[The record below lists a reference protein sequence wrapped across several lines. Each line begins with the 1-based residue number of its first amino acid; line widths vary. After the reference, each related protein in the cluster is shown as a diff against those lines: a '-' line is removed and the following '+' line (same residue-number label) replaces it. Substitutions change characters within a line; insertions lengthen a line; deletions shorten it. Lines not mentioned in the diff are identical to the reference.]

1 MLYYERDKCYNG
13 AMKIEVKHLSFGY
26 AKHPLLL
33 VDGSFCLKSKTTT
46 LLLGCKDCGKSTMLK
61 ILTGPN
67 KNYVG
72 EILYDG
78 KSLKELTSKNIQSS
92 LILNPPVFVTNKR
105 VIDELCAPDFLKINS
120 DNLLSKKEKKNQK
133 TAKFNEI
140 LLKSANILPN
150 IDKNCKIKKLSSV
163 EKFDVCIARS
173 LLKNP
178 QNVFVELAPEFEIT
192 DGLKSL
198 ISGRTALIAVSKV
211 PDIKVDKVLFL
222 SMGKLIEYNSI
233 ADMEKNM
240 INIQA
245 ARVLGKS
252 EQVLEVCKNENG
264 YFAVVDDERFKFDSF
279 YNNYFASD
287 ELFDGEANK
296 YIITYVG
303 NEDASL
309 VDLIASKKVNIFNEL
324 TGEKIY

>member
-1 MLYYERDKCYNG
+1 MLYYERDKCYND

-26 AKHPLLL
+26 VKHPLLL
-33 VDGSFCLKSKTTT
+33 VDGSFCLKPKTTT

-61 ILTGPN
+61 TLTGLN

-78 KSLKELTSKNIQSS
+78 KNLRELTSKNIQSS
-92 LILNPPVFVTNKR
+92 LILNPPVFVTNKC
-105 VIDELCAPDFLKINS
+105 VIDELCAPDFLKIDN

-140 LLKSANILPN
+140 LLKSVNILLN
-150 IDKNCKIKKLSSV
+150 IDKNCKIKKLSNA

-192 DGLKSL
+192 DNLKNL
-198 ISGRTALIAVSKV
+198 ISGRTALIAASRV

-222 SMGKLIEYNSI
+222 SMGRLIEYNSI
-233 ADMEKNM
+233 ADMEKDM
-240 INIQA
+240 VNIQA

-264 YFAVVDDERFKFDSF
+264 YFVVVDDERFKFDSF

-287 ELFDGEANK
+287 ELFDGETNK

-303 NEDASL
+303 DEDASL
-309 VDLIASKKVNIFNEL
+309 VDLIAGKKVNMFSEL